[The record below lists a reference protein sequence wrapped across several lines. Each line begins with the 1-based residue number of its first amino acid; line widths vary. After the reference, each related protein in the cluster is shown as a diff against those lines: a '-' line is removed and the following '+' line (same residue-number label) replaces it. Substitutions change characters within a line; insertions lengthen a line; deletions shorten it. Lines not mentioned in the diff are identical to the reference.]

1 MANRVK
7 IIKLWNKSTF
17 QDIIDVRSPAEFD
30 EDHIIGSINCPVLN
44 NEERIFIGKTYKN
57 INPFKENQIL
67 AQIFLNL
74 EKEYLF

>member
-57 INPFKENQIL
+57 IN
-67 AQIFLNL
+67 
-74 EKEYLF
+74 